1 MSEVR
6 DNSYAFE
13 AVMLGATKDKNGFVL
28 KLAIHPNDVPIELVA
43 DHVGSRY
50 MVGMGKLHDMEE
62 IVEQPT
68 LQEGRKAVQSA
79 GMLCRLDEFQT
90 YLLLEEITNEAS
102 EEGTKEGLCIHLGIS
117 SRAELKENASARRKF
132 NKLIE
137 KFDEWRA

>member
-50 MVGMGKLHDMEE
+50 MVGMGKLNDMEE
-62 IVEQPT
+62 IVEQPA

-79 GMLCRLDEFQT
+79 GMLCRLDEFQS
-90 YLLLEEITNEAS
+90 YLLLEGISNEAS
-102 EEGTKEGLCIHLGIS
+102 EEGAKEGLCIHLGIS
-117 SRAELKENASARRKF
+117 SRSELKENASSRRKF
-132 NKLIE
+132 DKLIE

>member
-1 MSEVR
+1 
-6 DNSYAFE
+6 
-13 AVMLGATKDKNGFVL
+13 
-28 KLAIHPNDVPIELVA
+28 
-43 DHVGSRY
+43 
-50 MVGMGKLHDMEE
+50 MVGMGKLNDMEE